1 MKHHSSSSKRRSTLQ
16 MKFRVTSG
24 FQEIGQRSLS
34 ALRNLDIR
42 CVARILLK
50 TQMLNRA
57 HSLGLPIQES
67 LDVLILENSRNHRR
81 VQCSYCKPVSFANIK
96 QTAAAFSWDAAV
108 TRIRL
113 ELTLDAVKNVWH
125 ILAGI
130 LERASLEAPMRI
142 LLVDDSK
149 LQRYANAQALAHAG
163 YNVTTAGD
171 GAEGLRI
178 ARQTLPDLILLDM

>member
-96 QTAAAFSWDAAV
+96 HDCGLHFLGCRCHADQ
-108 TRIRL
+108 
-113 ELTLDAVKNVWH
+113 
-125 ILAGI
+125 AGTH
-130 LERASLEAPMRI
+130 LRR
-142 LLVDDSK
+142 SK
-149 LQRYANAQALAHAG
+149 ECLAHISWNFG
-163 YNVTTAGD
+163 ESITGGTDEDTASG
-171 GAEGLRI
+171 
-178 ARQTLPDLILLDM
+178 

>member
-96 QTAAAFSWDAAV
+96 HDCVLHFLGCRCHADQ
-108 TRIRL
+108 
-113 ELTLDAVKNVWH
+113 
-125 ILAGI
+125 AGTY
-130 LERASLEAPMRI
+130 LRR
-142 LLVDDSK
+142 SK
-149 LQRYANAQALAHAG
+149 ECLAHISWNFG
-163 YNVTTAGD
+163 ESITGGTDEDTASG
-171 GAEGLRI
+171 
-178 ARQTLPDLILLDM
+178 